1 MSQLDVHI
9 YEAATHINQIGAG
22 INIWERVCEMLG
34 EIGLKED
41 IERLLRENENTRE
54 WDNSMET

>member
-22 INIWERVCEMLG
+22 INIWERVCEMLA
-34 EIGLKED
+34 EIGLRED
-41 IERLLRENENTRE
+41 IVRLLRENENTRE
-54 WDNSMET
+54 WD